1 MPADLHSILRIEVP
15 LIVQVASRK
24 MPVEDVLKLSPG
36 AIIELPKLADEEL
49 EIMVANKQIGLGNA
63 VKVGENFGVRVTY
76 VGDAAAHRRVGHRA
90 GRGGHR
96 GVRRSAEPREHRRA
110 ASPRAVAAAA
120 GGHALPSPPRLSTH
134 RAFLSRSR
142 RRLTDS
148 GECPEAA

>member
-76 VGDAAAHRRVGHRA
+76 VGDVRQRIAALGT
-90 GRGGHR
+90 GQEEGGIEA
-96 GVRRSAEPREHRRA
+96 SAAP
-110 ASPRAVAAAA
+110 
-120 GGHALPSPPRLSTH
+120 PSPESIAEQL
-134 RAFLSRSR
+134 L
-142 RRLTDS
+142 
-148 GECPEAA
+148 PEQ

>member
-76 VGDAAAHRRVGHRA
+76 VGDVRQRIAALGSAPEE
-90 GRGGHR
+90 GGIEA
-96 GVRRSAEPREHRRA
+96 SAAPPGTEGIAEQL
-110 ASPRAVAAAA
+110 
-120 GGHALPSPPRLSTH
+120 LP
-134 RAFLSRSR
+134 
-142 RRLTDS
+142 
-148 GECPEAA
+148 EQ